1 MPKWSG
7 TDEQRRIHLEK
18 LRRMHL
24 EKLRRRCKGGQ
35 VGPFERVLD
44 VIKREFPKRDYP
56 RVADIAGGHG
66 YMAKLLTKAGYQVT
80 VVDPEADVDYRG
92 KKKIK
97 VLERKFLVKDT
108 ENFDLLVALAPC
120 EASQKAIRGAK
131 KTPIIFAPCICRR
144 VWPGNRD
151 PSIETAKFFRRMK
164 VPFEQEGSL
173 FWSMR

>member
-1 MPKWSG
+1 MPKGSRA
-7 TDEQRRIHLEK
+7 DELRRISIVE
-18 LRRMHL
+18 
-24 EKLRRRCKGGQ
+24 ELRRRCKGGQ
-35 VGPFERVLD
+35 GPFEHVLD
-44 VIKREFPKRDYP
+44 VIKREFPCCDYP

-97 VLERKFLVKDT
+97 VLERKFLVKDA
-108 ENFDLLVALAPC
+108 EDFDLLVALAPC
-120 EASQKAIRGAK
+120 EASQKAIRAAK
-131 KTPIIFAPCICRR
+131 KTSIIFAPCICRR

-151 PSIETAKFFRRMK
+151 PSIETAKFFRKMK

-173 FWSMR
+173 FWSAT